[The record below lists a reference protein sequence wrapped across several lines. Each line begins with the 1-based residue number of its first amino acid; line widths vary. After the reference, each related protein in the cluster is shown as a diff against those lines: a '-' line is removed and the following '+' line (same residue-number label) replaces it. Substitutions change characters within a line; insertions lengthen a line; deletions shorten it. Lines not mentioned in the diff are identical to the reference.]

1 MVKIQIM
8 ECIAGCF
15 GSKSPNRSRNRKNI
29 NSARNDVEPR
39 PANPASAAAQSR
51 TANHHTTSTTTG
63 MSKHRGGH
71 FTKRTYFDDSEKS
84 DTPLLSRLS
93 DLTDESDLSDPIGL
107 YQNTSKQEYYQSRQ
121 RRIGSSQSG
130 PESSSSGPDDSS
142 SYHFSYGKT
151 NGYGIPSIGVP
162 GRAIVIRC
170 ENKEI
175 KKSDS
180 SITKD
185 IERRLKGAW
194 NFK

>member
-15 GSKSPNRSRNRKNI
+15 GSKSPNRSRNRKNV
-29 NSARNDVEPR
+29 NSAQNGVEPR
-39 PANPASAAAQSR
+39 PTNVRNQ
-51 TANHHTTSTTTG
+51 TTTG
-63 MSKHRGGH
+63 AKSNHNRT
-71 FTKRTYFDDSEKS
+71 FTKRTYIDDSEKS

-93 DLTDESDLSDPIGL
+93 DLTDESDLSDPIGI
-107 YQNTSKQEYYQSRQ
+107 YQNTSKQDYYQSRQ

-142 SYHFSYGKT
+142 SYPFYGKT

-175 KKSDS
+175 KKSDP

>member
-39 PANPASAAAQSR
+39 PATTAAAAQSR
-51 TANHHTTSTTTG
+51 TANTTTSTTG